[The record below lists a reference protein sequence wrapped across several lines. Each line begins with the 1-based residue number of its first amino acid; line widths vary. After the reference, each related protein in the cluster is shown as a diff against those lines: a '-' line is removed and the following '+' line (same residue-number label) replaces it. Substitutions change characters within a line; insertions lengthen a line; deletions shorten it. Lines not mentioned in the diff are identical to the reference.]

1 MSTDG
6 SFSDEE
12 GSLGSGGGGGVADSS
27 GTVVDVQ
34 QLHEQVKSLQATVAQ
49 LTRSRSSPS
58 SPDESPASSESEATK
73 VQKQTE
79 MLAALPDRLRPKA
92 FPCYYLPWLVAY
104 VRRLSDGG
112 LPVGLPAAGQ
122 RGADGETGEHVE
134 VVSQWSTMFEA
145 ALKKHLSEDRF
156 DNVNVQMCEAVVCI
170 AQRNFFRD
178 PLFIAETFRG
188 VIVASGNG
196 RYVKRLSDLGFVDD
210 YLQINMLD
218 IVAATCHFD
227 AKAAVAVRSS
237 VDAHLQRKI
246 QTYLQCKQWKTQK
259 LRQSLRTSE
268 VDDESATGGSAAATG
283 AAGATG
289 KKGALTT
296 TATGVAIVEVKLC
309 APDYVDAKLEAL
321 RKIGDA
327 RALIEKGLVSELCF
341 AVQTSRPGCVRC
353 SEQKPLIVLVSAKGL
368 EHCCGNC
375 KFGVACF
382 PRHFN

>member
-1 MSTDG
+1 M
-6 SFSDEE
+6 
-12 GSLGSGGGGGVADSS
+12 
-27 GTVVDVQ
+27 
-34 QLHEQVKSLQATVAQ
+34 
-49 LTRSRSSPS
+49 
-58 SPDESPASSESEATK
+58 
-73 VQKQTE
+73 
-79 MLAALPDRLRPKA
+79 
-92 FPCYYLPWLVAY
+92 
-104 VRRLSDGG
+104 
-112 LPVGLPAAGQ
+112 
-122 RGADGETGEHVE
+122 
-134 VVSQWSTMFEA
+134 
-145 ALKKHLSEDRF
+145 
-156 DNVNVQMCEAVVCI
+156 CI